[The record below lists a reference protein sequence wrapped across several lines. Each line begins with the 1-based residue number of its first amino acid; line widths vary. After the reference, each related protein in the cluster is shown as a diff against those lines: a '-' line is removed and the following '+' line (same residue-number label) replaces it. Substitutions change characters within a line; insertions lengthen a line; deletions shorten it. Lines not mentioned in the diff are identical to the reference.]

1 MSFGGGGQAVGQG
14 GRPSGTSKVQHFP
27 STTDSEFRRKASRQ
41 TRGKKNYRLA
51 MGMLARIAWICNEAE
66 AVWAASAFRMAFDA
80 AHFLLSACPGR
91 LRRWLIPATPLCSHH
106 SMLFSSLLRLS
117 RLYLC
122 RYLSLLF
129 FPRALFTISISPFIP
144 FSMLKLPGPLNFKP
158 QATGLGVGMG
168 ILH

>member
-1 MSFGGGGQAVGQG
+1 MARPRFNTFPPPPIQSSAV
-14 GRPSGTSKVQHFP
+14 RPAGKL
-27 STTDSEFRRKASRQ
+27 E
-41 TRGKKNYRLA
+41 GKKNYRLA